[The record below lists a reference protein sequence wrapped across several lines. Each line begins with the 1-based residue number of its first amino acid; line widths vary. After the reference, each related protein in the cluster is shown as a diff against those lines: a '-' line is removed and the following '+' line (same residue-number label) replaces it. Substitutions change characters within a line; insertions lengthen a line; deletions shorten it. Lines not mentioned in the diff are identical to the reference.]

1 MKTMYATR
9 DFKDAGTGRS
19 FARGE
24 PMTDVDEGTVG
35 NYEAAKLVTDENP
48 NPVAAPEQVVEA
60 APVAPTESQADAATA
75 SDEFAPAASS
85 EPAEGEAPQAAAEP
99 QAEAAPY
106 ADAEPKSTRRRKAAD
121 AD

>member
-60 APVAPTESQADAATA
+60 APVAPTETQAGANSSEAV
-75 SDEFAPAASS
+75 AASG

>member
-48 NPVAAPEQVVEA
+48 NPVSEA
-60 APVAPTESQADAATA
+60 APVAPTEPQADAAEVT
-75 SDEFAPAASS
+75 DEFAPAASS

-99 QAEAAPY
+99 QADAAPE